1 MKRISQITIV
11 ALLVSCGLA
20 RAGMVLLATH
30 DAQVGGGVAPQ
41 DEMRVQFVLEIF
53 AQDSFPPGPRL
64 GTGIFWRDGDSGTV
78 DFAPQTDPD
87 FLSLAVLATN
97 GVNDDYRIHTNWPD
111 GAGGGGGGFESRL
124 FGRSPH
130 AGEPPDLVG
139 YELELIRLTV
149 ENVGF
154 EPWPG
159 DDGDGYFVLADLRY
173 EFFGSVIPEPATLV
187 LLVGGIA
194 YLVPSRLRRFRTRTN
209 RMLLGQGGGK

>member
-1 MKRISQITIV
+1 M
-11 ALLVSCGLA
+11 
-20 RAGMVLLATH
+20 
-30 DAQVGGGVAPQ
+30 APP

-78 DFAPQTDPD
+78 DFAPETDPD

-149 ENVGF
+149 ENVNF

-194 YLVPSRLRRFRTRTN
+194 YLVPSRLRRFRTRKN
-209 RMLLGQGGGK
+209 RMPRVKGVGR

>member
-1 MKRISQITIV
+1 M
-11 ALLVSCGLA
+11 
-20 RAGMVLLATH
+20 
-30 DAQVGGGVAPQ
+30 APQ
-41 DEMRVQFVLEIF
+41 DEMRVQFVLELF

-64 GTGIFWRDGDSGTV
+64 GTGIFWREGDSGTV
-78 DFAPQTDPD
+78 EFAPQTDPD
-87 FLSLAVLATN
+87 FLFLAGLATN
-97 GVNDDYRIHTNWPD
+97 GVNDEYRIHTNWPD
-111 GAGGGGGGFESRL
+111 GTGGGGGGAESRL

-130 AGEPPDLVG
+130 AGDPPDLVG

-149 ENVGF
+149 ENVDF

-194 YLVPSRLRRFRTRTN
+194 YLVPSCLRRLRTQKTGSYWGKEVASETSASGDTLFPDRFFRGFVYGA
-209 RMLLGQGGGK
+209 LI